1 MQTENKLLFRT
12 EQITTEMQEHKKM
25 LTRLINFNNSYPS
38 TPEET
43 KQNMA
48 IESKRIVRAM
58 YKLNQEMD
66 GYSKILFNQDI
77 GARN

>member
-1 MQTENKLLFRT
+1 MQTENSLLFRT
-12 EQITTEMQEHKKM
+12 DQIVTAMQEHKKM
-25 LTRLINFNNSYPS
+25 LDRIVIFNNIYPS
-38 TPEET
+38 MPEET

-66 GYSKILFNQDI
+66 GYSKILFNKDI